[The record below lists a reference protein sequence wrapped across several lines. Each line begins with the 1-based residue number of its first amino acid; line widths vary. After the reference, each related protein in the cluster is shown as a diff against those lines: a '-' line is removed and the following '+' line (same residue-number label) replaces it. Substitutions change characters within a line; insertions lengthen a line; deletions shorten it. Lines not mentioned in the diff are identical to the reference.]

1 MSIVD
6 WILIGAL
13 VLFALAGWFR
23 GFVAGLLSFIGFL
36 GGGLAAAFILPSV
49 LDSFIDTEWLT
60 IAAVAF
66 GVLIT
71 ALIGQFAAS
80 LLGRRL
86 RDGITW
92 RPVRLV
98 DNIAGAALNVFAF
111 AAVVWIIASAL
122 AYLPIGPVSQQVTQS
137 RVLVALD
144 SVVPVQARNAFS
156 SLRSIVGQTSVP
168 RVFSGLAQIT
178 GPDVPP
184 PDPAAITRKV
194 DEDREAVVQ
203 VSGETP
209 ECASGVTGSG
219 FVIGDGLVM
228 TNAHVVAGVDAPE
241 VRVRQGDRPQQATV
255 VHFDPSTDIALLS
268 VPGLESGALRFAD
281 EPAQSGDPAVVAGF
295 PQSGP
300 YRTEPVRIRT
310 TVRAVGD
317 DIYGQAGVERE
328 VYAFRGLVL
337 PGNSGGPLLAPTGR
351 VLGMVF
357 GADEEAESTG
367 YALTVAELR
376 AAVEEWRAAGT
387 GDRGVD
393 TGSCRIRD

>member
-1 MSIVD
+1 VSIVD
-6 WILIGAL
+6 WVLIGAL
-13 VLFALAGWFR
+13 VVFALAGWFR

-36 GGGLAAAFILPSV
+36 GGGLAAAFVLPGI
-49 LDSFIDTEWLT
+49 LDSFIETEWLL

-80 LLGRRL
+80 ILGRRL
-86 RDGITW
+86 RDGMTW
-92 RPVRLV
+92 QPVRLI

-122 AYLPIGPVSQQVTQS
+122 AYLPVGPVSEQVTQS

-178 GPDVPP
+178 GPDVSA
-184 PDPAAITRKV
+184 PDPATITRKI
-194 DEDREAVVQ
+194 DDARESVVQ

-219 FVIGDGLVM
+219 FVVDAGIVM
-228 TNAHVVAGVDAPE
+228 TNAHVVAGVDTPQ
-241 VRVRQGDRPQQATV
+241 VRVRQGDRPERATV
-255 VHFDPSTDIALLS
+255 VYFDPSTDIALLA
-268 VPGLESGALRFAD
+268 VPGLSSPPLRLAAA
-281 EPAQSGDPAVVAGF
+281 PAGSGDPAVVAGF
-295 PQSGP
+295 PSSGP

-328 VYAFRGLVL
+328 VYAFRGVVL
-337 PGNSGGPLLAPTGR
+337 PGNSGGPLLAPNGR
-351 VLGMVF
+351 VLGLVF

-367 YALTVAELR
+367 YALTVNELQEALEAPQSR
-376 AAVEEWRAAGT
+376 R
-387 GDRGVD
+387 VD

>member
-6 WILIGAL
+6 WVLIGAL
-13 VLFALAGWFR
+13 VVFALAGWFR
-23 GFVAGLLSFIGFL
+23 GFVAGLLSFVGFL
-36 GGGLAAAFILPSV
+36 GGGLAAAFVLPSI
-49 LDSFIDTEWLT
+49 LDSFIDTEWLA
-60 IAAVAF
+60 IAAVAL

-71 ALIGQFAAS
+71 ALVGQFAAS
-80 LLGRRL
+80 ILGRRL

-92 RPVRLV
+92 QPVRLV
-98 DNIAGAALNVFAF
+98 DNVAGAALNVFAF

-122 AYLPIGPVSQQVTQS
+122 AYLPVSLVSEQVMS
-137 RVLVALD
+137 SKVLVALD

-178 GPDVPP
+178 GPDVAR
-184 PDPAAITRKV
+184 PDPAAITREV
-194 DEDREAVVQ
+194 DSARESVVQ

-209 ECASGVTGSG
+209 ECSSGVTGSG
-219 FVIGDGLVM
+219 FIIEDGLVI
-228 TNAHVVAGVDAPE
+228 TNAHVVAGVDVPK
-241 VRVRQGDRPQQATV
+241 VRVRQGDRPARATV
-255 VHFDPSTDIALLS
+255 VYFDPSTDIALLS
-268 VPGLESGALRFAD
+268 VPSLVGGPLPLAPDQGR
-281 EPAQSGDPAVVAGF
+281 SGDPAVVAGF
-295 PQSGP
+295 PSSGP

-328 VYAFRGLVL
+328 VYAFRGVVL
-337 PGNSGGPLLAPTGR
+337 PGNSGGPLLTPEGD
-351 VLGMVF
+351 VLGLVF

-367 YALTVAELR
+367 YALTANELR
-376 AAVEEWRAAGT
+376 AALDAPRDALA
-387 GDRGVD
+387 D

>member
-6 WILIGAL
+6 WILIGVL
-13 VLFALAGWFR
+13 ILFALAGWFR

-36 GGGLAAAFILPSV
+36 GGGLAAAFILPTV

-80 LLGRRL
+80 ILGRRL

-122 AYLPIGPVSQQVTQS
+122 AYLPIGPVSEQVTQS

-144 SVVPVQARNAFS
+144 SVVPVQARNAFA
-156 SLRSIVGQTSVP
+156 SLRSIVGQSSVP

-178 GPDVPP
+178 GPDVAV
-184 PDPAAITRKV
+184 PDPAAITRRV
-194 DEDREAVVQ
+194 DGARESVVQ

-209 ECASGVTGSG
+209 ECSSGVTGSG
-219 FVIGDGLVM
+219 FVIEDGLVM
-228 TNAHVVAGVDAPE
+228 TNAHVVAGVDAPQ
-241 VRVRQGDRPQQATV
+241 VRVRQGDRPERATV
-255 VHFDPSTDIALLS
+255 VYFDPATDIALLS
-268 VPGLESGALRFAD
+268 VPGLASSPLRLAD
-281 EPAQSGDPAVVAGF
+281 EPAATGDPAVVAGF
-295 PQSGP
+295 PSSGP

-328 VYAFRGLVL
+328 VYAFRGVVL
-337 PGNSGGPLLAPTGR
+337 PGNSGGPLLAPDGR

-367 YALTVAELR
+367 YALTTTPLR
-376 AAVEEWRAAGT
+376 AALDQPRSGL
-387 GDRGVD
+387 VD
-393 TGSCRIRD
+393 TGSCRIRN

>member
-6 WILIGAL
+6 WVLIGAL
-13 VLFALAGWFR
+13 VVFALAGWFR
-23 GFVAGLLSFIGFL
+23 GFVAGLLSFVGFL
-36 GGGLAAAFILPSV
+36 GGGLAAAFILPTI
-49 LDSFIDTEWLT
+49 LDTFIDTDWLL

-80 LLGRRL
+80 ILGRRL

-92 RPVRLV
+92 HPVRLV

-122 AYLPIGPVSQQVTQS
+122 AYLPIGPVSEQVTQS
-137 RVLVALD
+137 RVLIALD

-178 GPDVPP
+178 GPDVAA

-194 DEDREAVVQ
+194 DDDRESIVQ

-219 FVIGDGLVM
+219 FVIDDGLVM
-228 TNAHVVAGVDAPE
+228 TNAHVVAGVDTPE
-241 VRVRQGDRPQQATV
+241 VRVRQGDRPERATV
-255 VHFDPSTDIALLS
+255 LYFDPSTDIALLG
-268 VPGLESGALRFAD
+268 VPGLAAAPLRLAD
-281 EPAQSGDPAVVAGF
+281 EMAQSGDPAVVAGF

-328 VYAFRGLVL
+328 VYVFRGPVM
-337 PGNSGGPLLAPTGR
+337 PGNSGGPLLAPNGR

-357 GADEEAESTG
+357 GADEEVESTG
-367 YALTVAELR
+367 YALTVNELQKVVDAPR
-376 AAVEEWRAAGT
+376 SRT
-387 GDRGVD
+387 VD

>member
-6 WILIGAL
+6 WVLIGAL
-13 VLFALAGWFR
+13 VVFALAGWFR

-36 GGGLAAAFILPSV
+36 GGGLAAAFILPTV
-49 LDSFIDTEWLT
+49 LDTFIDTEWLL

-80 LLGRRL
+80 ILGRRL

-92 RPVRLV
+92 HPARLV

-122 AYLPIGPVSQQVTQS
+122 AYLPIGPVSEQVTQS

-178 GPDVPP
+178 GPDVPA

-194 DEDREAVVQ
+194 DDDRDSIVQ
-203 VSGETP
+203 VSGDTP

-219 FVIGDGLVM
+219 FVIDDGLVM

-241 VRVRQGDRPQQATV
+241 VRVRQGDRPERATV
-255 VHFDPSTDIALLS
+255 LYFDPSTDIALLA
-268 VPGLESGALRFAD
+268 VPGLASVPLRLAD
-281 EPAQSGDPAVVAGF
+281 ETAQSGDPAVVAGF

-328 VYAFRGLVL
+328 VYVFRGLVM
-337 PGNSGGPLLAPTGR
+337 PGNSGGPLLAPNGR

-367 YALTVAELR
+367 YALTAKELQDALDAPR
-376 AAVEEWRAAGT
+376 SRS
-387 GDRGVD
+387 VD